1 MSLPD
6 LSSMSPIGWMVL
18 FAVVILC
25 AVSVYV
31 VEDEKKK
38 GKKIPGHMCAG
49 CQDNGMVLDTGKEE
63 TEQDDHPSGNQVK

>member
-6 LSSMSPIGWMVL
+6 LASMSPIEWIVL
-18 FAVVILC
+18 IAVIILC

-49 CQDNGMVLDTGKEE
+49 CRDNGMVPESGRHQEPEE
-63 TEQDDHPSGNQVK
+63 IEK

>member
-6 LSSMSPIGWMVL
+6 LTSMSPIGWVVL
-18 FAVVILC
+18 IAVIILC

-49 CQDNGMVLDTGKEE
+49 CQDNGMVLDSEKAAEE
-63 TEQDDHPSGNQVK
+63 QTSGYPGNRTE

>member
-6 LSSMSPIGWMVL
+6 LTSMSFVGWIVL
-18 FAVVILC
+18 IAVIILC

-49 CQDNGMVLDTGKEE
+49 CQDNGMVLGSKEQEGEPANGKAE
-63 TEQDDHPSGNQVK
+63 

>member
-6 LSSMSPIGWMVL
+6 LSSMSPIGWIVL
-18 FAVVILC
+18 AAVIVLC

-38 GKKIPGHMCAG
+38 GNKIPGHMCAG
-49 CQDNGMVLDTGKEE
+49 CQDNGMVLEDGNTKQKQAAEKSK
-63 TEQDDHPSGNQVK
+63 TE

>member
-6 LSSMSPIGWMVL
+6 LTSMSPLGWVVL
-18 FAVVILC
+18 IAVIILC

-49 CQDNGMVLDTGKEE
+49 CQDNGMVLDGEKTAAEK
-63 TEQDDHPSGNQVK
+63 TEDMPKK